1 MWLISMT
8 AAAIAPGIALLT
20 YFYLKDRY
28 DSEPIHMVV
37 RMFVVGALIV
47 LPIAVIQRGL
57 TLGLGEAPFT
67 FAFVV
72 SAGVEES
79 FKWFVLYHMI
89 YNHTEFDEPYDGIVY
104 AVAIS
109 LGFATLENVLF
120 ALLQPASFGDLLMR
134 ALLPVSGHALF
145 AVLMGYYIGRAKFH
159 PEKRRAYLAMS
170 LVYPIFWHGLFD
182 YILLKMVT
190 FWALLIVPLMAYL
203 WYRGSIKVKRANA
216 GSPFR
221 TVPREEEVKIDRIR
235 P

>member
-1 MWLISMT
+1 MWLISMI

-37 RMFVVGALIV
+37 RMFIVGVLIV

-57 TLGLGEAPFT
+57 VLELGDTPFT
-67 FAFVV
+67 FAFII
-72 SAGVEES
+72 SAGVEEA

-109 LGFATLENVLF
+109 LGFATMENVLF
-120 ALLQPASFGDLLMR
+120 ALLVPASFGDLLMR

-145 AVLMGYYIGRAKFH
+145 AVMMGYYIGIARFDSAR
-159 PEKRRAYLAMS
+159 KRRS
-170 LVYPIFWHGLFD
+170 LVLSLLLPIFWHGLFD
-182 YILLKMVT
+182 YILATMAT
-190 FWALLIVPLMAYL
+190 FWAVLIVPLMAYL
-203 WYRGSIKVKRANA
+203 WYRGSWKVKRANA
-216 GSPFR
+216 GSPLR
-221 TVPREEEVKIDRIR
+221 AVPREEEVKIQRIR